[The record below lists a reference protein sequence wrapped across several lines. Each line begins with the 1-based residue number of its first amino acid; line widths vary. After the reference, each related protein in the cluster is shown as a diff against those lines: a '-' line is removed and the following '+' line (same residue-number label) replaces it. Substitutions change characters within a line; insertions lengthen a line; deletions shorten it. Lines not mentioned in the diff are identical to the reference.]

1 MQKFT
6 KNTTKKKLVIPFSVM
21 ELSGLEKGEP
31 VEIRTLDDAVVIL
44 RNEMNAMELV
54 RAIDS
59 LQSAVLD
66 LAMHLVDVCGP
77 CEDCTGNEEC
87 PADPSRTATMIP
99 EELRKEANIPT
110 DAKLCAWV
118 GDTPGTI
125 TVGQAEYRYDL
136 TDVPPWILEI
146 LISRGACLGRL
157 EERLMEEDDVYGS

>member
-1 MQKFT
+1 MDKFT
-6 KNTTKKKLVIPFSVM
+6 TNTTKKKLVIPYSVL
-21 ELSGLEKGEP
+21 ELSGLEKGGP
-31 VEIRTLDDAVVIL
+31 VEIRTMDDAVVIL
-44 RNEMNAMELV
+44 RSEMTAMELI

-59 LQSAVLD
+59 LQDTVLA
-66 LAMHLVDVCGP
+66 LTTHLVNVCGP

-87 PADPSRTATMIP
+87 PADPSRTATVIP
-99 EELRKEANIPT
+99 DELRKEVDIPM

-146 LISRGACLGRL
+146 LTSRGVCLGTL
-157 EERLMEEDDVYGS
+157 EELLMEEDDIYGS